1 MFRAKSDR
9 YKQMLKL
16 AGVPALF
23 NINEPV
29 VFGFPIVMNP
39 IMFIPF
45 IVVPVLAAL
54 IVYGAIAIG
63 FLQPFSGVLLPW
75 STPMVISGLLVGGW
89 QGAVVQ
95 IVILAVSVAV
105 YYPFFK
111 KQDSMAYQKEQ
122 AVIE

>member
-1 MFRAKSDR
+1 
-9 YKQMLKL
+9 
-16 AGVPALF
+16 
-23 NINEPV
+23 
-29 VFGFPIVMNP
+29 
-39 IMFIPF
+39 MFIPF

-95 IVILAVSVAV
+95 IVILAVSVSV